1 MVLENKAIF
10 LTLKKKEK
18 ENPLC
23 TLPGD
28 FSFPASILTLSKP
41 LQWLGETEQYLPT
54 VSRMSSHRPC
64 YVFCRP
70 SCTAPRCRRHKL
82 LPHSSSPV
90 FFFPVEVHS
99 IEFTSHSFLQY
110 NLYCRIL
117 LHVHADPLNLISPPR
132 NRKKL
137 GGVSRSNQAA
147 KWSFSRQF
155 YQFIFKYSPGYLFS
169 FSTCNKKCPL
179 FFFFTSFLSY
189 TLKFKVAV
197 SL

>member
-1 MVLENKAIF
+1 MIF
-10 LTLKKKEK
+10 
-18 ENPLC
+18 PSQPVYWLC
-23 TLPGD
+23 RSH
-28 FSFPASILTLSKP
+28 FSDWGKQNNICQLSAGCPA
-41 LQWLGETEQYLPT
+41 
-54 VSRMSSHRPC
+54 VVCAH
-64 YVFCRP
+64 VFCSP
-70 SCTAPRCRRHKL
+70 SCTAPRCRRYKL
-82 LPHSSSPV
+82 LPHSSFPV
-90 FFFPVEVHS
+90 FFPVEVHS

-117 LHVHADPLNLISPPR
+117 LHVHANPLNLISPPR

-137 GGVSRSNQAA
+137 GGVSPSNQAA

-179 FFFFTSFLSY
+179 FFFFFTSFLSY